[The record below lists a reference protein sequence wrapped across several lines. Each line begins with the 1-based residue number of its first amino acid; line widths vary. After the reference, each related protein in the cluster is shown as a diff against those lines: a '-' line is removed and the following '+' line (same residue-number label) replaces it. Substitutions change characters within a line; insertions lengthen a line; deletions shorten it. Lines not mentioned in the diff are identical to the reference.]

1 VTDAT
6 TERGWLPDFIY
17 ANGRFE
23 SNLAMFADSSGRI
36 TRFSRRP
43 DDLAIATRLPN
54 RAILPGLVNVHSHT
68 FQRLIR
74 GRTEFRT
81 TFRRTAT
88 GALSS
93 IEQGSRPDAL
103 CADSSVVRDT
113 FWTWRES
120 MYRAANSVTP
130 EAIYRTARM
139 AFLEMAL
146 SGITTVGEFHYIHHQ
161 PGGVPYENRNLLA
174 LLILRAA
181 DEVGIRI
188 ALLRTAYVR
197 AGWNK
202 DPDPGQIRFI
212 TPDVDDFLRDT
223 DDLRKAVDQLTNPRG
238 SEAFIPSRDRQ
249 EAVNAQ
255 LQNRDRKGADADSSI
270 PRNTPSGAQAPT
282 QSRDP
287 EGAVDA
293 DSETQSRTP
302 HDTPTPSRDRE
313 GAVNAQFLTRDR
325 EGAVDAQ
332 FLSRDREGAVIPPA
346 HRAWVAVAPHSIR
359 AVPLNGLREIAK
371 YARANHLPLHMH
383 VAEQPAEIDAC
394 LAEYNCRPVELL
406 QRESILD
413 PHFTAIHAI
422 HITPEEAHDLGAA
435 RANVCACPTSERNLG
450 DGAVP
455 ADQLFAAGAS
465 ICFGSDSNIQI
476 DILEDARELEYH
488 LRMKKLERV
497 ILTDADADRDSDRNS
512 DQSSLAR
519 RLFESATESG
529 ARSLGG
535 PSGTLEI
542 GRPADF
548 FTVDLKDPSIAGA
561 DAATLLNHIVFSLE
575 RTAIRDVF
583 VGGESVICD
592 GRHPL
597 QDEIVAEFITAQRE
611 LEIK

>member
-1 VTDAT
+1 VTVSNS

-17 ANGRFE
+17 TNGRFE
-23 SNLAMFADSSGRI
+23 SNLAMFADPSGRI
-36 TRFSRRP
+36 TRFSRDP
-43 DDLAIATRLPN
+43 EDLVIATRLPQ
-54 RAILPGLVNVHSHT
+54 RAILPGLINVHSHT

-81 TFRRTAT
+81 T
-88 GALSS
+88 S
-93 IEQGSRPDAL
+93 E
-103 CADSSVVRDT
+103 RDT

-161 PGGVPYENRNLLA
+161 PGGIPYENRNLLA

-202 DPDPGQIRFI
+202 NPDPGQIRFI
-212 TPDVDDFLRDT
+212 TPNVDDFLRDT
-223 DDLRKAVDQLTNPRG
+223 DDLHKAVDQLTNPHG
-238 SEAFIPSRDRQ
+238 SETPM
-249 EAVNAQ
+249 
-255 LQNRDRKGADADSSI
+255 QNRDRKGAAI
-270 PRNTPSGAQAPT
+270 EPSTTLDTARDAQAPA

-287 EGAVDA
+287 KGAVDA
-293 DSETQSRTP
+293 AFENQSRTP
-302 HDTPTPSRDRE
+302 HDTPRP
-313 GAVNAQFLTRDR
+313 
-325 EGAVDAQ
+325 
-332 FLSRDREGAVIPPA
+332 SRDREGAVIPPTA
-346 HRAWVAVAPHSIR
+346 RANSKDWIAVAPHSIR
-359 AVPLNGLREIAK
+359 AVPLAYLREIAK

-383 VAEQPAEIDAC
+383 VAEQPAEVEAC
-394 LAEYNCRPVELL
+394 IAEYNFRPVELL
-406 QRESILD
+406 QHEGILD
-413 PHFTAIHAI
+413 QHFTAIHAI
-422 HITPEEAHDLGAA
+422 HITPEEARDLGAA

-455 ADQLFAAGAS
+455 ADQLFDAGAA
-465 ICFGSDSNIQI
+465 ICLGSDSNIQI

-497 ILTDADADRDSDRNS
+497 VLAGEDS

-535 PSGTLEI
+535 PSGSLQI

-548 FTVDLKDPSIAGA
+548 FTVDLNDPSIAGA
-561 DAATLLNHIVFSLE
+561 DQATLLNHIVFSLE

-583 VGGESVICD
+583 VD
-592 GRHPL
+592 GQPIIRDSRHPL
-597 QDEIVAEFITAQRE
+597 QDEIVAEFIAVNGS
-611 LEIK
+611 